1 MVPPLKKIFGRR
13 RKIGA
18 FWRHFS
24 FKFHVHTFS
33 TMYLIFSVKGDN
45 YLDIFVCLREIIYF
59 IFQLSFQHL
68 FTKYNLVWILVTTC

>member
-24 FKFHVHTFS
+24 FKF
-33 TMYLIFSVKGDN
+33 
-45 YLDIFVCLREIIYF
+45 
-59 IFQLSFQHL
+59 QHL
-68 FTKYNLVWILVTTC
+68 NKFLKLPTIGSFESLQLQIPQLLCPTRHYKKKTYVLDPTKR